1 MSVQVV
7 SSRAEEQ
14 RKLSLHGYIRAR
26 SVRALLYVE
35 VGFPE
40 SVISC
45 NNEWYWK
52 LDSWCILVE
61 TKEFGRYRL
70 VLISVFDHER
80 GMSIPL
86 VAK

>member
-1 MSVQVV
+1 MTPQVYESPLTGTGTKWLQVV
-7 SSRAEEQ
+7 SSRVEEQ
-14 RKLSLHGYIRAR
+14 RKLFLHGYIRAR

-52 LDSWCILVE
+52 LDSWCILAE
-61 TKEFGRYRL
+61 TIG
-70 VLISVFDHER
+70 VHV
-80 GMSIPL
+80 
-86 VAK
+86 